1 MCSIGPHHWITAVL
15 ALGFCRNADIYFN
28 IILLTEQSWPLTA
41 QLQMS
46 ALFLACL
53 LHKTIFTY
61 HFISEDPFMWK
72 TSA

>member
-1 MCSIGPHHWITAVL
+1 M
-15 ALGFCRNADIYFN
+15 YFN

-46 ALFLACL
+46 ALFLARL

-61 HFISEDPFMWK
+61 HFISEDPLHVEDICLISSKVLAMF
-72 TSA
+72 